1 MSDTI
6 KLDYSIPT
14 PADRIKLVEKIV
26 AETPPQK
33 LTHQYLQILANY
45 IIFAMT
51 KEEKKSKKI
60 NTENRLVT
68 INKRETSLEGLMTK
82 FESGQDGFYNIVI
95 ENDKNII
102 LSPKISITAEDLAE
116 LPQLRDLHQAINLVI
131 QAGNKTSGRRRY
143 LLKKQLIEMY
153 QDQYVIKNSLKQP
166 ILCMS
171 AIKNFHS
178 IAFDDDIEVT
188 EDGNVIDRSM
198 ISLMNYK
205 HISALL
211 CNYSRLKE
219 DCYNKLDSDGY
230 YMMESLDN
238 LIEQALIIYPLYYD
252 LMVFK
257 IDGCSNA
264 EIQQKLNQKYNI
276 KHSFEYISSLW
287 RNKIPKLI
295 AEQAKKN
302 YLEWYYTIQERGV
315 WKKCSRCGQI
325 KLAHNLFFSKNT
337 SSKDGFYSIC
347 KTCRNAKKTKD
358 DKPKII
364 KRIPYK
370 KIEDKEGEY

>member
-6 KLDYSIPT
+6 KLDYSISS
-14 PADRIKLVEKIV
+14 PADRVKLVEQII

-33 LTHQYLQILANY
+33 LTNKYLQILANY

-51 KEEKKSKKI
+51 KEEKKSRKI

-82 FESGQDGFYNIVI
+82 FESGEDGFYNLVI
-95 ENDKNII
+95 ESDKNII
-102 LSPKISITAEDLAE
+102 LSPKISITQEDLAE
-116 LPQLRDLHQAINLVI
+116 LPQLRDLHQAIDLVS
-131 QAGNKTSGRRRY
+131 QAESRTTGRRRY

-153 QDQYVIKNSLKQP
+153 QDQYVIKTSLKQP
-166 ILCMS
+166 IVCMS

-178 IAFDDDIEVT
+178 IAFDDNIQVQN
-188 EDGNVIDRSM
+188 GVITDRSLV
-198 ISLMNYK
+198 SLMNYK

-211 CNYSRLKE
+211 CNYSRLKA

-230 YMMESLDN
+230 YMMESLDE
-238 LIEQALIIYPLYYD
+238 LIEQALNIYPLYYD
-252 LMVFK
+252 LMILK
-257 IDGCSNA
+257 IDGCSNTQ
-264 EIQQKLNQKYNI
+264 IQQQLDQKYHI
-276 KHSFEYISSLW
+276 KHSLEYISSLW

-302 YLEWYYTIQERGV
+302 YLDWYYTIQERGT

-347 KTCRNAKKTKD
+347 KQCRNAKKTKG

-370 KIEDKEGEY
+370 KIEDKEGEF